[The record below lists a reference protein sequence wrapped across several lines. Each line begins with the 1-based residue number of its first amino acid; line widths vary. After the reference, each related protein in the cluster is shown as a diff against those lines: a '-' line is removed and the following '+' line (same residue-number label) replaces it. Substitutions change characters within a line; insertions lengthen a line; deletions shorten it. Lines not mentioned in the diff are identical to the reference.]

1 MVNQISVLLVG
12 IGGYGNV
19 YTKNLF
25 HGNHESVFV
34 KGVVDI
40 APERSKFYQEF
51 KDKNIPIY
59 DSMDQFYQENQAD
72 LAIIS
77 TPIHLHKEQACLAME
92 KGSHVLCEKPATAN
106 REHLQQMIETRD
118 RTKKKLAIGF
128 NWSFTDSIQSL
139 KQDILA
145 GEFGRPF
152 RMKSLVLWP
161 RNADY
166 FNRTGWAGK
175 KYSPDGEMIFDSVA
189 NNATAHFLH
198 HLLYL
203 SGDSIETSA
212 EIDQISAELYRANPI
227 ETFDTCAIHLHTK
240 NDVEIV
246 YLASHAIADEH
257 RPKYTLEFE
266 DATITYHPEG
276 ERGDIVAKWHDGREK
291 VYEDPENIHSVKLDV
306 MIEAV
311 RNEKQSILCG
321 PEAASAHVNAI
332 FGIHQSVKDIP
343 KFPKHWIA
351 YDEERKLTTVQGLDE
366 TLKQCYQQFCL
377 PNDLG
382 VEWSKPGKIVKF

>member
-1 MVNQISVLLVG
+1 MGNEVSIVLVG
-12 IGGYGNV
+12 IGGYGNIYV
-19 YTKNLF
+19 KNLF
-25 HGNHESVFV
+25 QGNYENVFV
-34 KGVVDI
+34 KGVVDV
-40 APERSKFYQEF
+40 APERSDFYQEI
-51 KDKNIPIY
+51 KDRHIPVY
-59 DSMDQFYQENQAD
+59 DSLDQFYQEHQAD

-77 TPIHLHKEQACLAME
+77 TPIHLHKAQACLAME

-106 REHLQQMIETRD
+106 REHLQEMIETRD
-118 RTKKKLAIGF
+118 RKNKKLAIGF
-128 NWSFTDSIQSL
+128 NWSFTDSVQSL

-145 GEFGRPF
+145 GQFGRPL

-166 FNRTGWAGK
+166 FNRSGWAGK
-175 KYSPDGEMIFDSVA
+175 KYSSDGQMIFDSVA

-203 SGDSIETSA
+203 SGDSVETSA
-212 EIDQISAELYRANPI
+212 EIDQISAELYKANPI
-227 ETFDTCAIHLHTK
+227 ETFDTCAIHLQTK
-240 NDVEIV
+240 NKVEMMF
-246 YLASHAIADEH
+246 LASHAVAKEH

-266 DATITYHPEG
+266 EATITYHPEG
-276 ERGDIVAKWHDGREK
+276 ERSEIVAKWHDGREK
-291 VYEDPENIHSVKLDV
+291 SYEDPENNHIAKLGV

-311 RNEKQSILCG
+311 RDQNRSILCG
-321 PEAASAHVNAI
+321 PEAASAHVHAI
-332 FGIHQSVKDIP
+332 YGIHQSVQDIP

-351 YDEERKLTTVQGLDE
+351 YDEDRKLTTVQGLSE

-382 VEWSKPGKIVKF
+382 VEWSQSGKIVKL